1 MNYRV
6 EWSLIVLPWAG
17 LVLLLIPPVAML
29 ALVVAAVAVAGLAVA
44 LAGATLA
51 APYLLA
57 RSLHRHWRA
66 RRASPAMRRPGHAH
80 AKIVGHDMGTPDV
93 QLSTHYASHP
103 FAAPSGPRAAADQPA
118 VGA

>member
-6 EWSLIVLPWAG
+6 EWLPLVLPWGG

-29 ALVVAAVAVAGLAVA
+29 AVVVAAVAVVGAAVA

-51 APYLLA
+51 APYLLT

-66 RRASPAMRRPGHAH
+66 RRASTAIPGPGHAH
-80 AKIVGHDMGTPDV
+80 VKIVGHDMRTPDV
-93 QLSTHYASHP
+93 QLSTHYAHP
-103 FAAPSGPRAAADQPA
+103 FAAPSRLRPA
-118 VGA
+118 SDRPLGGA